1 VITTDHVA
9 LIASRSHPLNNT
21 KEDSM
26 RRVVAAS
33 AVLFAC
39 AFATSA
45 EARTHHQ
52 HYRHYSGHHY
62 RQHAQGFGDSSF
74 AFGFGSSSFGN
85 SNGERPAYRR
95 SAYEHTSYG
104 RVSGGRPA
112 AWCGWYM
119 RNQVGSDPG
128 PQYNLARSWAHYGS
142 NAGGPSVGTIVV
154 WSHHVGKIVGQE
166 NGQWIVES
174 GNDGHAV
181 RTRPRS
187 LAGAIAFRNAYA
199 SF

>member
-1 VITTDHVA
+1 
-9 LIASRSHPLNNT
+9 
-21 KEDSM
+21 M
-26 RRVVAAS
+26 RKFVAAS
-33 AVLFAC
+33 ALLF

-45 EARTHHQ
+45 EARPQHH
-52 HYRHYSGHHY
+52 HYRHYAHHHY
-62 RQHAQGFGDSSF
+62 RHYAHQGYRRLAERYGNTYLSLGSGFGDS
-74 AFGFGSSSFGN
+74 GFGSGSSDFANYGYQ
-85 SNGERPAYRR
+85 RP
-95 SAYEHTSYG
+95 SYG
-104 RVSGGRPA
+104 YDRSGYARSSARHAGLGGRPA

-119 RNQVGSDPG
+119 RQQVGADPG

-174 GNDGHAV
+174 GNDGHTV

-187 LAGAIAFRNAYA
+187 LAGAIAFRRA
-199 SF
+199 

>member
-1 VITTDHVA
+1 
-9 LIASRSHPLNNT
+9 
-21 KEDSM
+21 M
-26 RRVVAAS
+26 RRVVAVTAL
-33 AVLFAC
+33 LF

-45 EARTHHQ
+45 EARPHHH
-52 HYRHYSGHHY
+52 HYRHYSHYHY
-62 RQHAQGFGDSSF
+62 RQPAQQGFGYSGF
-74 AFGFGSSSFGN
+74 AFGNDYSS
-85 SNGERPAYRR
+85 
-95 SAYEHTSYG
+95 YEHSSYQHSGYERLSYG
-104 RVSGGRPA
+104 RSRAGGRPA

-119 RNQVGSDPG
+119 RSQVGADPG

-154 WSHHVGKIVGQE
+154 WRHHVGKIVGNQ

-181 RTRPRS
+181 RARPRS

>member
-1 VITTDHVA
+1 
-9 LIASRSHPLNNT
+9 
-21 KEDSM
+21 M
-26 RRVVAAS
+26 RRVVAAG
-33 AVLFAC
+33 ALLF

-62 RQHAQGFGDSSF
+62 RQHTRGLGDPGF

-85 SNGERPAYRR
+85 SGFGSSSFANSGYEHQ
-95 SAYEHTSYG
+95 AYEHSNYG
-104 RVSGGRPA
+104 HSRSGGRPA

-119 RNQVGSDPG
+119 RGQVGADPG

-142 NAGGPSVGTIVV
+142 NAGGPSVGAIVV

-181 RTRPRS
+181 RARPRS